1 MLISPSTAS
10 LPIDAVQLKNAA
22 PVQEVFSST
31 QGEGIY
37 VGKRQVFIRFAH
49 CHLKCAY
56 CDTPMQSHD
65 GACHV
70 ETQPGSGEKTS
81 FANPLPAE
89 SLVDITRNL
98 LALLPHHSVSFTG
111 GEPLLYHGFLHHT
124 LPLIRPYAP
133 IYLETSGTQAD
144 FFENVSDWVDIV
156 AMDIKLPS
164 ATKEAARFEE
174 HAAFYQRAREKECF
188 IKLVFNEQTT
198 QQELESVRAIV
209 TDSNTPII
217 LQPETCLSNNAVQ
230 IHPRRLFEIEAT
242 LAAWFTDIR
251 IIPQTHKMLKVL

>member
-1 MLISPSTAS
+1 MLISAS
-10 LPIDAVQLKNAA
+10 SSPNSVTHAKTSA
-22 PVQEVFSST
+22 PVQEIFSST

-56 CDTPMQSHD
+56 CDTPMQSKD
-65 GACHV
+65 GYCHV
-70 ETQPGSGEKTS
+70 ETQPGLGVKKR
-81 FANPLPAE
+81 FPNPLSTE
-89 SLVDITRNL
+89 SLVEITVDL
-98 LALLPHHSVSFTG
+98 LRLLPHHSISFTG
-111 GEPLLYHGFLHHT
+111 GEPLLYHGFLRHT

-133 IYLETSGTQAD
+133 IYLETSGTQVD
-144 FFENVSDWVDIV
+144 FFENVTDWVDIV

-174 HAAFYQRAREKECF
+174 HAAFYQQARHKECF
-188 IKLVFNEQTT
+188 IKLVFNETT
-198 QQELESVRAIV
+198 SQQELEAVRDIV
-209 TDSNTPII
+209 TDRNTPII
-217 LQPETCLSNNAVQ
+217 LQPETRLTDNTVQ
-230 IHPRRLFEIEAT
+230 ISPRRLFEIEAT